1 MLDIKLHRS
10 IKQGA
15 AKIGS
20 IQIPQH
26 TPTLRVPLLY
36 ILTPS
41 FRGELSHDV
50 RNRPQ
55 GTILSGSP
63 PFSIAHLGWLEQ
75 FDWSIAFRD
84 VTRPILHQSQHWIFN
99 RCILE
104 VRYPRG
110 LQLDRTAL
118 RRKPKQGRGMQPF
131 DSLMQASGLSGLPSK
146 GQLYPFP
153 VKFLPQH
160 SAPFDLERVLSKRKR
175 APTAVVKSLGLEDLR
190 PHFSKPLQEA
200 AASLGIR

>member
-1 MLDIKLHRS
+1 MVRRRS
-10 IKQGA
+10 A
-15 AKIGS
+15 
-20 IQIPQH
+20 
-26 TPTLRVPLLY
+26 
-36 ILTPS
+36 
-41 FRGELSHDV
+41 
-50 RNRPQ
+50 
-55 GTILSGSP
+55 
-63 PFSIAHLGWLEQ
+63 IAHLGSLEQ
-75 FDWSIAFRD
+75 FYWSNAICD
-84 VTRPILHQSQHWIFN
+84 VIRLVLHQSERWIFN

-118 RRKPKQGRGMQPF
+118 RRKPKKRLEMQPF

-146 GQLYPFP
+146 GPLYPFP

-160 SAPFDLERVLSKRKR
+160 SSPFDLERVLSKRKR